1 MAWQAHSAS
10 TPEGQQAAS
19 TDNVEAAPAQAAPP
33 AELKTADIC
42 TQQKPAS
49 QEQQA
54 VNLYAMP
61 HEVQQSALSVL
72 TQTQPE
78 QPITST
84 LPPGINTETSKQE
97 APANGEAK
105 SDAGIPS
112 VLGVVCADVQ
122 GLLTLDFQKMRCI
135 IQYKG
140 AQSCSIQ
147 HYLAT
152 TACSWGQTL
161 FHTILQAR
169 K

>member
-1 MAWQAHSAS
+1 MAWQSQSAC
-10 TPEGQQAAS
+10 TPESQQAAA
-19 TDNVEAAPAQAAPP
+19 TDNVEAHPAQAAAP
-33 AELKTADIC
+33 AELEPADVY

-54 VNLYAMP
+54 VSLLTMP
-61 HEVQQSALSVL
+61 HDAQQSAPSLL

-78 QPITST
+78 QPMSST
-84 LPPGINTETSKQE
+84 LTPGLNTEDSKQE
-97 APANGEAK
+97 ATASDEAK

-122 GLLTLDFQKMRCI
+122 GLLTLDFKKMRCF

-140 AQSCSIQ
+140 AQIHGIQ
-147 HYLAT
+147 QHLAP
-152 TACSWGQTL
+152 TACQWVEHQLYTV
-161 FHTILQAR
+161 LQGR